1 MKQKMLIAGVSR
13 RQGVSKKTGNNYDI
27 AVVNTLQPQYG
38 TDANYIATGFKLVE
52 MQAPAAL
59 VVQAMNQT
67 FPSTFDVEM
76 GIRGDGKL
84 EILAMSAEQKS
95 AALVK

>member
-13 RQGVSKKTGNNYDI
+13 RQGVSKKTGNQYDVAI
-27 AVVNTLQPQYG
+27 VNTLQPQLG
-38 TDANYIATGFKLVE
+38 TDANYIASGYKVVE

-59 VVQAMNQT
+59 VVQAMTQN
-67 FPSTFDVEM
+67 FPCTFDVEM

-84 EILAMSAEQKS
+84 EILAMTAEAKA